1 MRQHLPLLAGL
12 LAAVLTL
19 AAPLAAAESPAVTR
33 AAFLQLIARPAVPLA
48 PELAP
53 AVEKNG
59 QLHLAFSYAADADQ
73 RVPAILVRPA
83 PSANSSSSSSLS
95 ATARRPVVISLH
107 GTGGHKEGQVKLL
120 TQFAAVGFI
129 GVSIDARY
137 HGARSKTPKT
147 TVDYTDAILRAY
159 RAEKA
164 TEYPFYYDTVRD
176 VMRLIDYLVTR
187 DDVDPARIGVIGFSK
202 GGTEAYLAAAADPRI
217 AATVAC
223 IGLQSFR
230 WALDHDSW
238 QSRIGTI
245 QLAVNA
251 AARDAGVT
259 TIDAAFIRR
268 FYDRTNPG
276 IYGRFDGPAML
287 PLIAPRPF
295 LAINGD
301 TDPRTPVPGLELC
314 ANAARAA
321 YRAAGAEENFTL
333 TIQPK
338 TGHKVNPES
347 LQAAREWLAKH
358 LRPTKP

>member
-1 MRQHLPLLAGL
+1 MRQHHPLLAGL

-19 AAPLAAAESPAVTR
+19 TSPLAAAESPAAPR

-48 PELAP
+48 PELTP
-53 AVEKNG
+53 AVEKSG
-59 QLHLAFSYAADADQ
+59 QLHVAFSYAADADQ
-73 RVPAILVRPA
+73 RVPAILVKPAASNSLSGSTNA
-83 PSANSSSSSSLS
+83 PS
-95 ATARRPVVISLH
+95 TRRPVVISLH
-107 GTGGHKEGQVKLL
+107 GTGGNKEGQVKLL
-120 TQFAAVGFI
+120 TQFAEAGLI

-137 HGARSKTPKT
+137 HGARARTPKT

-159 RAEKA
+159 RAEKT
-164 TEYPFYYDTVRD
+164 TEHPFYYDTVRD

-187 DDVDPARIGVIGFSK
+187 DDVDAARIGVIGFSK
-202 GGTEAYLAAAADPRI
+202 GGTEAYLTAAADPRI

-259 TIDAAFIRR
+259 SIDAAFIRS

-276 IYGRFDGPAML
+276 IYGRFDGPAMV

-314 ANAARAA
+314 ATAARAA
-321 YRAAGAEENFTL
+321 YRATGAEENFTL

-347 LQAAREWLAKH
+347 LVAAREWLVKH
-358 LRPTKP
+358 LRP

>member
-1 MRQHLPLLAGL
+1 MNQRLPRFAFFVVALCVASSL
-12 LAAVLTL
+12 
-19 AAPLAAAESPAVTR
+19 PAAESTAQATR
-33 AAFLQLIARPAVPLA
+33 AAFLQLIARPPVPLA
-48 PELAP
+48 PELQP

-73 RVPAILVRPA
+73 RVPAILVKPTA
-83 PSANSSSSSSLS
+83 PTPPSAP
-95 ATARRPVVISLH
+95 RRPVVISLH
-107 GTGGHKEGQVKLL
+107 GTGGNKEGQIKLL
-120 TQFAAVGFI
+120 TQFATAGFI
-129 GVSIDARY
+129 GVSIDGRY
-137 HGARSKTPKT
+137 HGARTKTPKS

-159 RAEKA
+159 RAE
-164 TEYPFYYDTVRD
+164 EPHEHPFYYDTVRD

-187 DDVDPARIGVIGFSK
+187 DDVDPARIGLIGFSK

-217 AATVAC
+217 AATVSC
-223 IGLQSFR
+223 LGVQSFR
-230 WALDHDSW
+230 WSLENNSW

-245 QLAVNA
+245 RLAVDA
-251 AARDAGVT
+251 AAKDAGVT
-259 TIDAAFIRR
+259 AIDAAFIRR

-276 IYGRFDGPAML
+276 IYDRFDGPAML

-301 TDPRTPVPGLELC
+301 TDPRTPVPGLERC
-314 ANAARAA
+314 AAAARAA

-347 LQAAREWLAKH
+347 LVAARAWLAKH
-358 LRPTKP
+358 LKP

>member
-1 MRQHLPLLAGL
+1 MRQHRPLLAGL

-19 AAPLAAAESPAVTR
+19 TSPLAAAESPAATR
-33 AAFLQLIARPAVPLA
+33 AAFLQLIARPSVPLA
-48 PELAP
+48 AELAP
-53 AVEKNG
+53 ADEKNG
-59 QLHLAFSYAADADQ
+59 QLHIAFSYAADADQ
-73 RVPAILVRPA
+73 RVPAMLVKPA
-83 PSANSSSSSSLS
+83 PATRSSAA
-95 ATARRPVVISLH
+95 ATPTSPRRPVVISLH

-120 TQFAAVGFI
+120 TQFASAGFI

-137 HGARSKTPKT
+137 HGARAKTPKT

-159 RAEKA
+159 RAEKT
-164 TEYPFYYDTVRD
+164 TEHPFYYDTVRD

-223 IGLQSFR
+223 IGLQNFR

-251 AARDAGVT
+251 AAQDAGVT

-276 IYGRFDGPAML
+276 IYGRFDGPAMV

-301 TDPRTPVPGLELC
+301 SDPRTPVPGLELC
-314 ANAARAA
+314 ATAARAA
-321 YRAAGAEENFTL
+321 YRAAGAEENFSL

-347 LQAAREWLAKH
+347 LVAAREWLAKQ
-358 LRPTKP
+358 LRP

>member
-1 MRQHLPLLAGL
+1 
-12 LAAVLTL
+12 
-19 AAPLAAAESPAVTR
+19 
-33 AAFLQLIARPAVPLA
+33 
-48 PELAP
+48 
-53 AVEKNG
+53 
-59 QLHLAFSYAADADQ
+59 
-73 RVPAILVRPA
+73 
-83 PSANSSSSSSLS
+83 
-95 ATARRPVVISLH
+95 
-107 GTGGHKEGQVKLL
+107 
-120 TQFAAVGFI
+120 
-129 GVSIDARY
+129 
-137 HGARSKTPKT
+137 
-147 TVDYTDAILRAY
+147 
-159 RAEKA
+159 
-164 TEYPFYYDTVRD
+164 
-176 VMRLIDYLVTR
+176 
-187 DDVDPARIGVIGFSK
+187 VIGFSK

-223 IGLQSFR
+223 IGLQNFR
-230 WALDHDSW
+230 WALDNDSW

-251 AARDAGVT
+251 AAQDAGVT

-314 ANAARAA
+314 ATAARAA

-347 LQAAREWLAKH
+347 LVAARDWLAKH
-358 LRPTKP
+358 LRP